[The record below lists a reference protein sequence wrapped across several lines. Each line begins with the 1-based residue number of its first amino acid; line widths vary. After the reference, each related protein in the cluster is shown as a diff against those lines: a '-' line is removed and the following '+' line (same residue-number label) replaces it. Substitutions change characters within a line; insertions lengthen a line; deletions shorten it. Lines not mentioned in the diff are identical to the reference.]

1 MRILLAFIIM
11 FIPIHGKLCF
21 GIIQQRDTLFD
32 KFISYNKIDYLK
44 NDKTCFGYFGNAGGP
59 GNPRYVAVCSA
70 NGKDFFLKFIVYN
83 YKSNTLETQKSL
95 PISAGLAEGL
105 LSVLEKKIGRK
116 SAGTS
121 HRGLDGVNYEFGIRN
136 GDLFKVAGVWSPDR
150 NSVVGKMGVISSAK
164 DEKEVARIFE
174 EINSM
179 L

>member
-1 MRILLAFIIM
+1 M
-11 FIPIHGKLCF
+11 
-21 GIIQQRDTLFD
+21 
-32 KFISYNKIDYLK
+32 
-44 NDKTCFGYFGNAGGP
+44 
-59 GNPRYVAVCSA
+59 
-70 NGKDFFLKFIVYN
+70 
-83 YKSNTLETQKSL
+83 
-95 PISAGLAEGL
+95 PISAELAEGL
-105 LSVLEKKIGRK
+105 LSVLEKEIGRK

-164 DEKEVARIFE
+164 DEKDVARIFE